1 MHVLLGCLTRSVSP
15 VTAYMTG
22 AKKGGG
28 RKVAKGKKE
37 EEVPLARIAEVRKEA
52 KGFSYLPTPPFS
64 LPPLPFST
72 PATQATGY
80 GHGTK

>member
-1 MHVLLGCLTRSVSP
+1 M
-15 VTAYMTG
+15 
-22 AKKGGG
+22 
-28 RKVAKGKKE
+28 AKGKKE